1 MFRILIIDDDPNIS
15 NIISQLAE
23 DSGCDPSV
31 ASNLTD
37 GLKLLSREIFDLVFL
52 DVRLPDGS
60 GLNSLPSIRASK
72 GQPDVIIITGA
83 GDPDGAELAIQNGAW
98 DYIEKGSSL
107 KQINFSMERA
117 LKFRE
122 RNKEW
127 AEKKIKREGLIGE
140 SPALHSV
147 LENLSVAATGDASVL
162 ITGETGTG
170 KEVVARTVHKNSSR
184 AEGPFVVLDCA
195 SIPEN
200 LVEGELFGHIKGSF
214 TGATTSQ
221 KGVIEQADGG
231 TLFLDEVGE
240 LPLPTQSAF
249 LRVLQEKRYRP
260 IGSTAEKTSNFRL
273 VAATNRNLEQ
283 MCEEGTFRTDLYYRI
298 KSCAME
304 LPPLRER
311 LEDVPSLARFHT
323 DRLCKKYHIPTK
335 ELSEELLTLLIHHD
349 WPGNIRELV
358 QTLER
363 TIMRAK
369 GEQTLYPEHLPVDI
383 RARAAGKMLRTP
395 ELGFSTEESTAAKDD
410 PTIISPVPEHLVT
423 SLLSGDLPTFKEFR
437 NTCISEIEKVYL
449 ENLIRR
455 ANGSIKEACK
465 LSGLSRTRLYVLMKE
480 HDISR

>member
-23 DSGCDPSV
+23 DSGFESSI

-37 GLKLLSREIFDLVFL
+37 GIATLEKKSFDLVFL

-60 GLNSLPSIRASK
+60 GISALPRIRSSK

-107 KQINFSMERA
+107 KQITFSMERA

-127 AEKKIKREGLIGE
+127 SERIIKRDSLIGD
-140 SPALHSV
+140 SPALQSV
-147 LENLSVAATGDASVL
+147 LENISVAATGDASVL

-170 KEVVARTVHKNSSR
+170 KEVVARTVHENSSR

-214 TGATTSQ
+214 TGATTTQ

-260 IGSTAEKTSNFRL
+260 IGSTSEKTSNFRL
-273 VAATNRNLEQ
+273 VAATNRNLEK
-283 MCEEGTFRTDLYYRI
+283 MCEEGTFRTDLYYRL
-298 KSCAME
+298 KSCSME
-304 LPPLRER
+304 IPPLRNR
-311 LEDVPSLARFHT
+311 LEDVPALTKFHT
-323 DRLCKKYHIPTK
+323 KRLCAKYSTSTKRLSK
-335 ELSEELLTLLIHHD
+335 ELITTLMHYE
-349 WPGNIRELV
+349 WPGNVRELV

-363 TIMRAK
+363 IIMRAK
-369 GEQTLYPEHLPVDI
+369 GESTLYPEHLPVDI
-383 RARAAGKMLRTP
+383 RARAAGKMLRPIGEETP
-395 ELGFSTEESTAAKDD
+395 LAEQNDSSILT
-410 PTIISPVPEHLVT
+410 PVPAEALS
-423 SLLSGDLPTFKEFR
+423 SLFSGEFPSFKLFR
-437 NTCISEIEKVYL
+437 TTCIAQIEKVYL
-449 ENLIRR
+449 ENLIRQ

>member
-15 NIISQLAE
+15 NIISQLAQ
-23 DSGCDPSV
+23 DSGYEPSI

-37 GLKLLSREIFDLVFL
+37 GLMVLQSKSFDLVFL

-60 GLNSLPSIRASK
+60 GLHALPRIRSSK

-107 KQINFSMERA
+107 KQITFSMERA

-127 AEKKIKREGLIGE
+127 SERIIKRKSLIGD

-170 KEVVARTVHKNSSR
+170 KEVVARTVHENSTR

-260 IGSTAEKTSNFRL
+260 IGSTSERTSNFRL
-273 VAATNRNLEQ
+273 VAATNRNLEK
-283 MCEEGTFRTDLYYRI
+283 MCEDGTFRTDLYYRL
-298 KSCAME
+298 KSCSME
-304 LPPLRER
+304 IPPLRNR
-311 LEDVPSLARFHT
+311 LEDVPALAEFHT
-323 DRLCKKYHIPTK
+323 ARLCTKYNTSTK
-335 ELSEELLTLLIHHD
+335 TLSNELIAILMHYE
-349 WPGNIRELV
+349 WPGNVRELV

-369 GEQTLYPEHLPVDI
+369 GEPTLYPEHLPVDI
-383 RARAAGKMLRTP
+383 RARAAGKMLRP
-395 ELGFSTEESTAAKDD
+395 VKEQAPFQEKKDSSILEPMPADVISSLFSDEF
-410 PTIISPVPEHLVT
+410 PL
-423 SLLSGDLPTFKEFR
+423 FKAFR
-437 NTCISEIEKVYL
+437 TTCIAQIEKVYL
-449 ENLIRR
+449 ENLIRQ

-480 HDISR
+480 HDISK

>member
-23 DSGCDPSV
+23 DSGYEPST

-37 GLKLLSREIFDLVFL
+37 GLMILQSKSFDLVFL

-60 GLNSLPSIRASK
+60 GLHALPRIRSSK

-107 KQINFSMERA
+107 KQITFSMERA

-127 AEKKIKREGLIGE
+127 SERVIKRKSLIGD

-170 KEVVARTVHKNSSR
+170 KEVVARTVHENSNR

-260 IGSTAEKTSNFRL
+260 IGSTSEKTSNFRL
-273 VAATNRNLEQ
+273 VAATNRNLEK
-283 MCEEGTFRTDLYYRI
+283 MCEEGTFRTDLYYRL
-298 KSCAME
+298 KSCSME
-304 LPPLRER
+304 IPPLRNR
-311 LEDVPSLARFHT
+311 LEDVPALAEFHT
-323 DRLCKKYHIPTK
+323 ERLCAKYSTSTKTLSK
-335 ELSEELLTLLIHHD
+335 ELIATLMHYE
-349 WPGNIRELV
+349 WPGNVRELV

-369 GEQTLYPEHLPVDI
+369 GEPTLYPEHLPIDI
-383 RARAAGKMLRTP
+383 RARAAGKMLRSAEEKTP
-395 ELGFSTEESTAAKDD
+395 FIEKDD
-410 PTIISPVPEHLVT
+410 SSILEPVPAEALS
-423 SLLSGDLPTFKEFR
+423 SLLSGEFPSFKVFR
-437 NTCISEIEKVYL
+437 TTCIAQIEKVYL
-449 ENLIRR
+449 ENLIRQ

-480 HDISR
+480 HNISK

>member
-15 NIISQLAE
+15 TIISQLAE
-23 DSGCDPSV
+23 DSGCEPSV

-37 GLKLLSREIFDLVFL
+37 GMVLLKNETFELIFL

-60 GLNSLPSIRASK
+60 GLHALPAIRSAK
-72 GQPDVIIITGA
+72 GNPDVIIITGA

-107 KQINFSMERA
+107 KQISFSMERA

-127 AEKKIKREGLIGE
+127 SERIIKRDQLIGD

-170 KEVVARTVHKNSSR
+170 KEVVARTVHENSPR
-184 AEGPFVVLDCA
+184 ATGPFIVLDCA

-200 LVEGELFGHIKGSF
+200 LVEGELFGHIKGAF

-260 IGSTAEKTSNFRL
+260 IGSTTEQTSNFRL
-273 VAATNRNLEQ
+273 VAATNRNIEK
-283 MCEEGTFRTDLYYRI
+283 MCEEGTFRTDLYYRL
-298 KSCAME
+298 KSCSME
-304 LPPLRER
+304 LPPLRNR
-311 LEDVPSLARFHT
+311 LEDVPALAEFHIK
-323 DRLCKKYHIPTK
+323 RLCEKYNTPRK
-335 ELSEELLTLLIHHD
+335 ALSQELTAMLMHYE
-349 WPGNIRELV
+349 WPGNVRELV

-369 GEQTLYPEHLPVDI
+369 GESTLYPEHLPVDI
-383 RARAAGKMLRTP
+383 RARAAGKMLRPADQPQPPMAREADTNIL
-395 ELGFSTEESTAAKDD
+395 E
-410 PTIISPVPEHLVT
+410 PVPQELVA
-423 SLLSGDLPTFKEFR
+423 SLFNKEGFPTFKEFR
-437 NTCISEIEKVYL
+437 SACIAQVEKVYL
-449 ENLIRR
+449 ENLIRES
-455 ANGSIKEACK
+455 NGSIKEACK
-465 LSGLSRTRLYVLMKE
+465 RSGLSRTRLYVLMKE
-480 HDISR
+480 HAISR

>member
-15 NIISQLAE
+15 TIISQLAE
-23 DSGCDPSV
+23 DSGYMPAT

-37 GLKLLSREIFDLVFL
+37 GLSILETASFDLVFL

-60 GLNSLPSIRASK
+60 GLTALPRIRSSK

-107 KQINFSMERA
+107 KQITFSMERA

-127 AEKKIKREGLIGE
+127 SERIIKRDSLIGD

-170 KEVVARTVHKNSSR
+170 KEVVARTVHENSNR

-260 IGSTAEKTSNFRL
+260 IGSTSEKTSNFRL
-273 VAATNRNLEQ
+273 VAATNRNLEK
-283 MCEEGTFRTDLYYRI
+283 MCEEGTFRTDLYYRL
-298 KSCAME
+298 KSCSME
-304 LPPLRER
+304 IPPLRNR
-311 LEDVPSLARFHT
+311 LEDVPALAEFHT
-323 DRLCKKYHIPTK
+323 VRLCTKYSTSPKKLSQ
-335 ELSEELLTLLIHHD
+335 ELIATLMHYE
-349 WPGNIRELV
+349 WPGNVRELV

-369 GEQTLYPEHLPVDI
+369 GEPTLYPEHLPVDI
-383 RARAAGKMLRTP
+383 RARAAGKMLRPSEHSAP
-395 ELGFSTEESTAAKDD
+395 EQKKDD
-410 PTIISPVPEHLVT
+410 SSILEPVPADVVS
-423 SLLSGDLPTFKEFR
+423 SLFSGDFPSFKTFR
-437 NTCISEIEKVYL
+437 TTCIAQIEKVYL
-449 ENLIRR
+449 ENLIRQ